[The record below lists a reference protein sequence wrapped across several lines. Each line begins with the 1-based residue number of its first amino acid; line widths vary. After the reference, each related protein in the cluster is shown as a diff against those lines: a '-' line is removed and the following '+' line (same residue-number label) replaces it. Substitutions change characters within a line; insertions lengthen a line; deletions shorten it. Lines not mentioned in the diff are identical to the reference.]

1 MNPTSYKMEKQ
12 KLQEGAETRSEP
24 NLDKAKALAAQNP
37 KALAAAIKA
46 DPKAEGVFSR
56 IAGGAWKGVVS

>member
-1 MNPTSYKMEKQ
+1 MEKQ
-12 KLQEGAETRSEP
+12 RMSEGVETRSEP
-24 NLDKAKALAAQNP
+24 NLEKAKALAAQNP

-56 IAGGAWKGVVS
+56 IASGAWKGVV

>member
-1 MNPTSYKMEKQ
+1 MS
-12 KLQEGAETRSEP
+12 EGVETRSEP
-24 NLDKAKALAAQNP
+24 NLEKAKALAAQNP

-56 IAGGAWKGVVS
+56 IASGAWKGVV

>member
-1 MNPTSYKMEKQ
+1 M
-12 KLQEGAETRSEP
+12 QEGIETRSEP

-56 IAGGAWKGVVS
+56 IAGGAWKGVVA